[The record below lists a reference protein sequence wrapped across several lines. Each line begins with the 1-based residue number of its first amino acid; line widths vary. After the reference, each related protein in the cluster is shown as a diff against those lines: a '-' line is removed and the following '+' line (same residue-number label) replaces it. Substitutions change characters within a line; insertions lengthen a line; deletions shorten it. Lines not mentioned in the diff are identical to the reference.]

1 MILAEPVVRGLQI
14 AGPAFF
20 LSFQGSAIRTALQI
34 IQDKSVGPLSAF
46 PFVSLLTNCVIWSYY
61 GLLKSD
67 MTVLVPNAI
76 GVFTGAGCIAGY
88 HRFATTKPV
97 SMYACAAALI
107 AFSTMLAV
115 QGNFKLLG
123 SLGCVLAVILTGSP
137 LATLKTVIKD
147 RSTAALPVATS
158 TAGWL
163 NACSWSL
170 YGILVAHDPMVSSEL
185 LCYNYH
191 HVTLSSNFEIFTS
204 FEHNSLTFIEHQ
216 IYGPNLVG
224 LFLATIQMS
233 LYLIFGLPPR
243 NVAKQTVF

>member
-61 GLLKSD
+61 GMLKSD

-88 HRFATTKPV
+88 HRFATIKPV

-107 AFSTMLAV
+107 AFSTVLAA
-115 QGNFKLLG
+115 QGNYKLLG
-123 SLGCVLAVILTGSP
+123 SLGCVVAVILTGSP

-170 YGILVAHDPMVSSEL
+170 YGILVAHDPMVSTEL
-185 LCYNYH
+185 LFNDDLNISMIH
-191 HVTLSSNFEIFTS
+191 FHRIMESSPA
-204 FEHNSLTFIEHQ
+204 L
-216 IYGPNLVG
+216 
-224 LFLATIQMS
+224 
-233 LYLIFGLPPR
+233 
-243 NVAKQTVF
+243 